1 MFDLFVFS
9 SCPQPDGL
17 GRIQL
22 LHQRHYI
29 VHCGGVVGFQW
40 VTPKDAQPIDPRA
53 SKSLQEGIHG
63 LFSELLTVVL
73 IPSILVE
80 ATLAMERA
88 SRDKQGYSQSITIG

>member
-17 GRIQL
+17 GRVQL

-29 VHCGGVVGFQW
+29 AHCRDVVGFHG
-40 VTPKDAQPIDPRA
+40 VTPKDAQSIDPRA
-53 SKSLQEGIHG
+53 SESLQEGIHS
-63 LFSELLTVVL
+63 LLSELFTVVL

-80 ATLAMERA
+80 ATLAMKRA
-88 SRDKQGYSQSITIG
+88 SRDKQGYSQAITIG

>member
-9 SCPQPDGL
+9 SCPQPDCL

-22 LHQRHYI
+22 LHKSNYI
-29 VHCGGVVGFQW
+29 VNCRNVVWFQW
-40 VTPKDAQPIDPRA
+40 VTTKDAQSIDPRA
-53 SKSLQEGIHG
+53 SESLQEGIHS
-63 LFSELLTVVL
+63 LLSELFTVVL

-88 SRDKQGYSQSITIG
+88 SRDKQGYSQPITIG